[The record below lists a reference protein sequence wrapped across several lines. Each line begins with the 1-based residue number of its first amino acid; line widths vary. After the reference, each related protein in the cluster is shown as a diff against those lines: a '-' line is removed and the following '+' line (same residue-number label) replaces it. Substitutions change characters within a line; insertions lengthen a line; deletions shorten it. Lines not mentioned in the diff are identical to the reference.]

1 MLEGFTWEAPR
12 GDDFDV
18 GFEAV
23 EGKLKADLVVSLARA
38 SMGNETEWWMKMA
51 MARKNR

>member
-1 MLEGFTWEAPR
+1 MLEGFTGEAPR

-23 EGKLKADLVVSLARA
+23 EGELKADLVVALARA
-38 SMGNETEWWMKMA
+38 SMGHKTEWWVR
-51 MARKNR
+51 MARAWRVR